1 MTQATKDAS
10 HVVAHAVEVGG
21 GESIKRVSPDEAA
34 ALFTGARRVVIV
46 PGYGMALSHAHHTV
60 RALTQVLEARRIQ
73 VTFGIHPL
81 AGRMAGQMNT
91 LLAEAD
97 ILEDNVKPLE
107 DINPI
112 FPEIDV
118 VVVVGASDVI
128 NPLAATAAECPL
140 AGMPVLEVWNARR
153 VLVIKR
159 SGAAGF
165 SGMANPLLTAP
176 NTAMLLGDATNAL
189 LELIASLL
197 RSRPRRAEP
206 RVGTVTD
213 WHQLS
218 PLLAIFRFMPHEGA
232 RFPDYKPGQ
241 YIALRRESCRLTKR
255 VVGHDEKAH
264 FIPDLDEHGVQRRGP
279 VTHSYSISSA
289 PFETQRDGHLEL
301 YVVLE
306 QDEWGYAGRL
316 TESLFQIRTLVDDHL
331 GYMDRIVGD
340 FTLDK
345 RARGFRNVV
354 MVGTGTGLA
363 PFASM
368 LKQLHHDA
376 GLGRRDAVRY
386 TLFHANRTLEEL
398 AYHEEL
404 LAIQASGSFDFT
416 YVPLVSR
423 PAGAESPGSGPGA
436 GRANNVLRH
445 IFGMPLKE
453 EADLRSAGP
462 TGEAAARAALERT
475 VRPRL
480 PEGVERERLLE
491 RLTPGETVV
500 LNCGNAASMR
510 DIQHIAE
517 NQGLRFEKE
526 DWKHDA

>member
-1 MTQATKDAS
+1 MTQATKAGPQG
-10 HVVAHAVEVGG
+10 AAPVEGVSGDT
-21 GESIKRVSPDEAA
+21 IKRVSPDEAA
-34 ALFTGARRVVIV
+34 AMFTGARRVVIV

-60 RALTQVLEARRIQ
+60 RAFTQVLEARKIE

-97 ILEDNVKPLE
+97 IREENVKQLE
-107 DINPI
+107 DINPT

-140 AGMPVLEVWNARR
+140 AGMPVLEVGKARR
-153 VLVIKR
+153 VLVVKR
-159 SGAAGF
+159 GAATGF
-165 SGMANPLLTAP
+165 SGMPNPLLAAP
-176 NTAMLLGDATNAL
+176 NTVMLPGDATNAL

-206 RVGTVTD
+206 RVGTVTH

-218 PLLAIFRFMPHEGA
+218 PMLAIFRLMPHEGA

-264 FIPDLDEHGVQRRGP
+264 FIPDLDDHGVQRRGP

-289 PFETQRDGHLEL
+289 PFETQREGHLEL

-306 QDEWGYAGRL
+306 QDEWGYGGRL
-316 TESLFQIRTLVDDHL
+316 TESLFQIRTLVDDNV

-368 LKQLHHDA
+368 IKQLHHDA
-376 GLGRRDAVRY
+376 GQGRQDAVRY

-398 AYHEEL
+398 AYHSEL
-404 LAIQASGSFDFT
+404 LAIQAAGSFDFT
-416 YVPLVSR
+416 YVPSLSR
-423 PAGAESPGSGPGA
+423 PGVPESTGPGLGT
-436 GRANNVLRH
+436 GRANNVLRQL
-445 IFGMPLKE
+445 FGMPLKE
-453 EADLRSAGP
+453 EVDLRSAEP
-462 TGEAAARAALERT
+462 KGEAAARAALDRT

-480 PEGVERERLLE
+480 PPSVERERLLE

-500 LNCGNAASMR
+500 LNCGNSASMR
-510 DIQHIAE
+510 DIQRITE
-517 NQGLRFEKE
+517 SNGLRFEKE

>member
-1 MTQATKDAS
+1 MTQHTKDAPPG
-10 HVVAHAVEVGG
+10 AAAAGPD
-21 GESIKRVSPDEAA
+21 SIKKVSPDEAA
-34 ALFTGARRVVIV
+34 AMFTGARRVVIV

-60 RALTQVLEARRIQ
+60 RDFTHVLEDRKVE

-81 AGRMAGQMNT
+81 AGRMAGQMNI
-91 LLAEAD
+91 LLEEAD
-97 ILEDNVKPLE
+97 IPDANVKQLE
-107 DINPI
+107 DINPT

-118 VVVVGASDVI
+118 VVAVGASDVI
-128 NPLAATAAECPL
+128 NPLAPTAPECPL
-140 AGMPVLEVWNARR
+140 AGMPVLEVGKARR

-159 SGAAGF
+159 STGAGF
-165 SGMANPLLTAP
+165 SGMPNPLLVAP
-176 NTAMLLGDATNAL
+176 NTVMLPGDATKAL

-206 RVGTVTD
+206 RVGTVTH
-213 WHQLS
+213 WQQIS
-218 PLLAIFRFMPHEGA
+218 PLLAIFRLMPQEGA

-255 VVGHDEKAH
+255 VVGYDEKVH
-264 FIPDLDEHGVQRRGP
+264 FIPDLDERGVQRRGP

-306 QDEWGYAGRL
+306 ADEWGYAGRL
-316 TESLFQIRTLVDDHL
+316 TESLFQIRTLVDDKV
-331 GYMDRIVGD
+331 GYVDRIVGD

-368 LKQLHHDA
+368 IKQLHHEA
-376 GLGRRDAVRY
+376 GEGKRDAVRY

-404 LAIQASGSFDFT
+404 LSIQAAGSFDFS

-423 PAGAESPGSGPGA
+423 PRVPESPGPGLGT
-436 GRANNVLRH
+436 GRANNVLRLL
-445 IFGMPLKE
+445 FGMPLKE
-453 EADLRSAGP
+453 EEDLRSAGSE
-462 TGEAAARAALERT
+462 GEAAARVALERT

-480 PEGVERERLLE
+480 PQGVESERLLE
-491 RLTPGETVV
+491 RMIPGETVV
-500 LNCGNAASMR
+500 LNCGNPASMR
-510 DIQHIAE
+510 DVRSIAE
-517 NQGLRFEKE
+517 SNGMRFEKE
-526 DWKHDA
+526 DWKHDAQGAA